1 MGRAG
6 GIMPAVMNGA
16 NERAVR
22 LFLQKRI
29 SFLDIEKLI
38 FETVREAVNIEDTT
52 VNDIIESDRWAQK
65 HVLDLVEGS
74 L

>member
-1 MGRAG
+1 M
-6 GIMPAVMNGA
+6 
-16 NERAVR
+16 
-22 LFLQKRI
+22 
-29 SFLDIEKLI
+29 EKLI
-38 FETVREAVNIEDTT
+38 FETVREAVNIEDPT